1 MWVCVCGCVGVG
13 VGVGD
18 WFFCL
23 HNFTTSAGHFC
34 FEKDFAKKAA
44 RENFRKFSLFTGVFL
59 KLFTPGFFFHA
70 LKSAFLF
77 TPTFTPGFFVAIDH
91 GLLFASRALFCELFT
106 GG

>member
-1 MWVCVCGCVGVG
+1 MVCVLCVVCVCVWCVCVCVCVQGTFV
-13 VGVGD
+13 
-18 WFFCL
+18 
-23 HNFTTSAGHFC
+23 C
-34 FEKDFAKKAA
+34 FYINFAKKVA
-44 RENFRKFSLFTGVFL
+44 RENCRKFSVFTGVFL

-91 GLLFASRALFCELFT
+91 GLLFASRALFCELIT